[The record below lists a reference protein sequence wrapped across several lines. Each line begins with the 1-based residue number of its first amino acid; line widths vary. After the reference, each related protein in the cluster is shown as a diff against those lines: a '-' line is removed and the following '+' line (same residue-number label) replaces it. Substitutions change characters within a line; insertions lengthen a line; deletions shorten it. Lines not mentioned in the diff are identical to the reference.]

1 MNNIQALLYLICASA
16 AYGYTYFKVFNKGDK
31 DE

>member
-1 MNNIQALLYLICASA
+1 MSDTQALIYLICVIT
-16 AYGYTYFKVFNKGDK
+16 AYGYTYFKVFNKGDD